1 MLLSADILI
10 INYYFVRI
18 RILVLVID
26 LEPLGLE
33 YLLLVVHNY
42 LYITYYIVIVLLKL
56 GR

>member
-33 YLLLVVHNY
+33 YLLLVVRNY
-42 LYITYYIVIVLLKL
+42 LYITYYVD
-56 GR
+56 GSNSTT